1 MGKKKIII
9 EVEPYDKFF
18 LGKKLS
24 NAVTEIIKLRLNTY
38 EENERLFIY
47 DKILERLGQSHWFK
61 NTK

>member
-9 EVEPYDKFF
+9 EVEPYDRFL
-18 LGKKLS
+18 LGKELS

-47 DKILERLGQSHWFK
+47 DKILERLGQSH
-61 NTK
+61 

>member
-47 DKILERLGQSHWFK
+47 DKILERLGQSH
-61 NTK
+61 